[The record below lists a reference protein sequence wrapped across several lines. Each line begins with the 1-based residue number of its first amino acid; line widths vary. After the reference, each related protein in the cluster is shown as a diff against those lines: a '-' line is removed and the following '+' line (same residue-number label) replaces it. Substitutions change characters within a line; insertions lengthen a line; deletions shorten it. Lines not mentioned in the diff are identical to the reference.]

1 MEENV
6 ITGIVIAGNIYNVMP
21 NGVKC
26 PQCAVKDYCLKGK
39 LGSKVQFDCA
49 SVHLEKESKL
59 VMSKDR
65 IKLDNPPSTIILSD
79 DVLNDIYSDMQ
90 ADQAIMLE
98 QSGLYDE

>member
-49 SVHLEKESKL
+49 SVHLEKINIIPDKVDINILKKS
-59 VMSKDR
+59 M
-65 IKLDNPPSTIILSD
+65 PS
-79 DVLNDIYSDMQ
+79 
-90 ADQAIMLE
+90 IMPNFGISTVT
-98 QSGLYDE
+98 SGKKM

>member
-6 ITGIVIAGNIYNVMP
+6 ITGIVIAGNIYNVMA

-26 PQCAVKDYCLKGK
+26 PQCAVKDLCLKGK

-49 SVHLEKESKL
+49 SVHLEKSKL
-59 VMSKDR
+59 VMNKDR
-65 IKLDNPPSTIILSD
+65 TKVPDTPSTIMLSD
-79 DVLNDIYSDMQ
+79 DVLDNIYSDMQ

-98 QSGLYDE
+98 QSGIYE